1 MNENN
6 TFYFLNHKMLDLDER
21 QQELYRDM
29 LKNHGEKIY
38 TLYIKLIEKN
48 NVINP
53 TSIGLKYSNSLMNS
67 K

>member
-29 LKNHGEKIY
+29 LKNNGEKIDLDRIIY
-38 TLYIKLIEKN
+38 DEDIR
-48 NVINP
+48 
-53 TSIGLKYSNSLMNS
+53 
-67 K
+67 